1 MKTKHGL
8 FLLAA
13 ALALPLSGFAQQAS
27 PDDPSIQA
35 FDNAVAA
42 MPSIAKDID
51 LTLDVIGFDIRKGSS
66 EEKQLADTAAAGV
79 GKYYPVARPE
89 DLATI
94 FTQVT
99 TGYVAGGGGGIV
111 LPKRGGLNPLLIGL
125 IVLGLGS
132 LALAVGIIALQR
144 RRGASAAAPRVRSTR
159 PRGGTKISA
168 RFDIFYS
175 DGATKSLRIVEAI
188 TTIGRHG
195 DNSVQI
201 NDPLVS
207 GSHAEMT
214 ASRGGFAIKDLGST
228 NGTFVNGRPVTE
240 SPIYVG
246 DEIVIGTTKIV
257 LGD

>member
-13 ALALPLSGFAQQAS
+13 ALALPLAGFAQQAS

-35 FDNAVAA
+35 FDQSVAA
-42 MPSIAKDID
+42 TPSIAKDID

-89 DLATI
+89 DLAAI

-99 TGYVAGGGGGIV
+99 TGYAAGGGGGIV

-132 LALAVGIIALQR
+132 LALAVGIVAVK
-144 RRGASAAAPRVRSTR
+144 RRGASPSAAPRVRAAR
-159 PRGGTKISA
+159 ARGGAKISA
-168 RFDIFYS
+168 RLEVVYS
-175 DGATKSLRIVEAI
+175 DGGTKSLRLTGAR
-188 TTIGRHG
+188 TLIGRRE
-195 DNSVQI
+195 DSDVII
-201 NDPLVS
+201 NDSLVS
-207 GSHAEMT
+207 GRHAEII
-214 ASRGGFAIKDLGST
+214 ASSGGFVIRDLGSS
-228 NGTFVNGRPVTE
+228 NGTFVNGRPVSE
-240 SPIYVG
+240 SPIYAG
-246 DEIVIGTTKIV
+246 DEIVVGETKLV
-257 LGD
+257 LGG